1 MGNSKASEILKL
13 PVTLLGEI
21 GLAKLEEGMGG
32 DWKYKDSNK
41 TKQSQ
46 TDTQD
51 GYLLGKASE
60 RTWGMPFPLQP
71 LAVSQAKGNELQ
83 TSAGLSMGTI
93 SFVFSFNFFP
103 QSL

>member
-32 DWKYKDSNK
+32 GWKYKDSNK
-41 TKQSQ
+41 TNRARQIPRMG
-46 TDTQD
+46 TCWE
-51 GYLLGKASE
+51 KASE
-60 RTWGMPFPLQP
+60 RNWGMPFPFQP

-93 SFVFSFNFFP
+93 SFQF
-103 QSL
+103 